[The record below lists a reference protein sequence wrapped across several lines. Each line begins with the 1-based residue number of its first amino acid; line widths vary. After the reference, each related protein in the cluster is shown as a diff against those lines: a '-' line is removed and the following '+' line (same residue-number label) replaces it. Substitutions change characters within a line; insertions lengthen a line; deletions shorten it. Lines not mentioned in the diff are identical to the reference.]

1 MRRIHSNLTLLALPL
16 IFSNCM
22 LLSGRCLYENRNV
35 IAEGQRLDNNMVIAA
50 AQLILHEQRD
60 YEPDKNFSWQIQGP
74 ELKGHATRITLRDN
88 AAPSVVLYEFPIHAD
103 PRMVLASGF
112 VRQSEGANVNGFFDL
127 FSSRRAIV
135 VITTDLPQRPTVTVE
150 LSTVTRDDWS
160 RPYCS

>member
-1 MRRIHSNLTLLALPL
+1 MRRFKSILALLAVPMA
-16 IFSNCM
+16 FSSCM
-22 LLSGRCLYENRNV
+22 LFSGRCLYENRNV
-35 IAEGQRLDNNMVIAA
+35 IAEGQRLDNNMVIAS

-74 ELKGHATRITLRDN
+74 ELKGHVTRITLGDN
-88 AAPSVVLYEFPIHAD
+88 AAPSSVLYDFPIHTD
-103 PRMVLASGF
+103 PRLVLASGF

-135 VITTDLPQRPTVTVE
+135 VIATDLPASPTVTVE
-150 LSTVTRDDWS
+150 LLNVTRDDWS